1 MSLKQILDSLRGV
14 DLAKSLG
21 VHPVTICLWK
31 RGASFPPRTRIPSL
45 AAALG
50 IPAAELS
57 ALIESER
64 QQRRSLAPQGQV
76 SDVRAEQV
84 AVDVGGVHADQF
96 TVRGNDIGDQVG
108 QAGGQV

>member
-31 RGASFPPRTRIPSL
+31 RGASFPPRTRIPAL

-50 IPAAELS
+50 IPAAELA
-57 ALIESER
+57 ALIDAERQSRRALADDSSRCDTGVVSAGVHGGALSER
-64 QQRRSLAPQGQV
+64 GQDI
-76 SDVRAEQV
+76 SDQS
-84 AVDVGGVHADQF
+84 
-96 TVRGNDIGDQVG
+96 G
-108 QAGGQV
+108 QAGGRS